1 VTYTL
6 ALRPRAPALTQVQRM
21 LLRIAGER
29 IADVEYRPELASG
42 LPFTQ
47 VERTGAEQL
56 IATAAGLCPSCGL
69 AHALALCQAIEALA
83 EVEVAPRAAALR
95 VLAAELERAASHLT
109 TIAML
114 FEALGLAGQAHACAA
129 QAGAARE
136 ALHALAG
143 NLPGCWLTPGGLVRD
158 CGLAELD
165 GPATV
170 AAQALKALFK
180 LADRLISGRG
190 LLARTVEV
198 GVISTSAAEQF
209 ALSGPL
215 ARAAGLRTDLRH
227 EAPYAYYAT
236 TCPDLVVQEGGDV
249 YARLLVL
256 LFEALESLKLV
267 DLIANNPPGGAI
279 ASVMPSKLPTA
290 LAQSAVEAPR
300 GPLHY
305 RVETANGRLST
316 ISCQVAP
323 QLDRLLARTV
333 LANACLDDAALIV
346 LSTDP
351 CDACL
356 ATATG

>member
-1 VTYTL
+1 MTYTL

-21 LLRIAGER
+21 VLRVAGER
-29 IADVEYRPELASG
+29 IADVEYRPELAPG
-42 LPFTQ
+42 QPFTQ

-56 IATAAGLCPSCGL
+56 IATAAGLCPTCGL

-83 EVEVAPRAAALR
+83 EVVVSPKAAALR

-109 TIAML
+109 TVAMI
-114 FEALGLAGQAHACAA
+114 FEALGLAGPSTTCAA
-129 QAGAARE
+129 QARAARE
-136 ALHALAG
+136 ALHTLAG
-143 NLPGCWLTPGGLVRD
+143 NPPGRWLAPGGLARD
-158 CGLAELD
+158 SGLAALD
-165 GPATV
+165 APAAV
-170 AAQALKALFK
+170 AAQALKVLFK

-198 GVISTSAAEQF
+198 GVISASAAQQF

-227 EAPYAYYAT
+227 DAPYDYYVNVS
-236 TCPDLVVQEGGDV
+236 PDLVIQEGGDV

-256 LFEALESLKLV
+256 IFEALESLKLV
-267 DLIANNPPGGAI
+267 ERIASDPPGGAI
-279 ASVMPSKLPTA
+279 ASVMPPKLPTA
-290 LAQSAVEAPR
+290 DAQSAVEAPR

-305 RVETANGRLST
+305 HVEAANGRLSA

-333 LANACLDDAALIV
+333 LANANVDDAALIV

-356 ATATG
+356 AAATS